1 MSLVKLDKVK
11 KYYGDRLILDINKLE
26 ILEGEKIGIVGE
38 NGAGKTTL
46 IKIILGQIEPD
57 EGQVFLTKSYS
68 YISQTEN
75 YLGNCTEGKLKK
87 ILEVPEKYSDFLS
100 GGEKVKLKIN
110 EALSKNS
117 SILIADEPTSNLD
130 SESIEN
136 FKKIVSNYKGSILLI
151 SHDRNILDNLC
162 NRILEIDKGKVQLYK
177 GNYSKYIELKAE
189 ENARTQTEHY
199 EYISEKRRLENA
211 ILVKQG
217 LRDSIRK
224 APRRMGNS
232 EARLIRKMGN
242 QKAKKN
248 IDGSIKALKSRI
260 EHLQVK
266 EKPKASK
273 ETKIR
278 IQNNCEMISKT
289 VLAVTGLS
297 IFVESKLLIKDVEF
311 KIEKGRKVALIG
323 KNGCGKSTL
332 IKKIL
337 EANSE
342 NIRFSK
348 YISIGYFDQRQDIVN
363 DSKTIL
369 ENIKE
374 DSSYEESFIRINLD
388 GFGFRG
394 DDVYKKVS
402 TLSGGEKVKVALCK
416 IILADNN
423 TLILDEPTNYL
434 DIKAIEALEKALIN
448 TEKTV
453 LIVSHDRQFIANIC
467 NYILEIKDKSLIT
480 FNGSFDEFENQKLNK
495 RNPQLETKSKKIK
508 EERLL
513 ILENKLS
520 EIISTISIEKDISKK
535 ENLNKE
541 YLELIEKIKEMKN

>member
-1 MSLVKLDKVK
+1 MALIKLDKVK
-11 KYYGDRLILDINKLE
+11 KYYGDKLILDINKLE
-26 ILEGEKIGIVGE
+26 ISDGERVGIVGE

-57 EGQVFLTKSYS
+57 QGQVFLTKNYS

-75 YLGNCTEGKLKK
+75 YFGDCTEGKLKK
-87 ILEVPEKYSDFLS
+87 ILEVPDKYNDFLS

-110 EALSKNS
+110 EAFSQNS

-130 SESIEN
+130 RDSITILE
-136 FKKIVSNYKGSILLI
+136 KMLSDYTGAILLV

-162 NRILEIDKGKVQLYK
+162 DNILEVENGEARLYK
-177 GNYSKYIELKAE
+177 GNYFKYIELKIE
-189 ENARTQTEHY
+189 EKARIETEHDK
-199 EYISEKRRLENA
+199 YISEKRRLEDA

-260 EHLQVK
+260 EHLEIK
-266 EKPKASK
+266 EKPKAIT

-278 IQNNCEMISKT
+278 VQNNCEMISRT
-289 VLAVTGLS
+289 VIEVKGLNVD
-297 IFVESKLLIKDVEF
+297 IENKLLIKDANF
-311 KIEKGRKVALIG
+311 RIKKGMKVALIG

-337 EANSE
+337 EKNNAS
-342 NIRFSK
+342 IRSSK
-348 YISIGYFDQRQDIVN
+348 YISIGYFDQRQEILN

-369 ENIKE
+369 ENVRE
-374 DSSYEESFIRINLD
+374 DSSYDQGFIRINLD
-388 GFGFRG
+388 GFGFKG
-394 DDVYKKVS
+394 DAVYKKVS
-402 TLSGGEKVKVALCK
+402 ILSGGEKVKVALCK
-416 IILADNN
+416 ILLSDNN

-434 DIKAIEALEKALIN
+434 DIKAIEALEKSLIN

-453 LIVSHDRQFIANIC
+453 LIVSHDRKFIANVC
-467 NYILEIKDKSLIT
+467 DYILEVKDKSLT
-480 FNGSFDEFENQKLNK
+480 AFEGALNEFSNEKLIR
-495 RNPQLETKSKKIK
+495 RNAQLETNIERIKKEK
-508 EERLL
+508 LL
-513 ILENKLS
+513 ILDNKLS

-535 ENLNKE
+535 ESLNDQ
-541 YLELIEKIKEMKN
+541 YLELLKEIKELKQ

>member
-1 MSLVKLDKVK
+1 MSLVKLDKIK

-26 ILEGEKIGIVGE
+26 ILEGERVGIVGE

-75 YLGNCTEGKLKK
+75 YLGNCTAGKLKK

-136 FKKIVSNYKGSILLI
+136 FKKIVSNYKGAILLI

-162 NRILEIDKGKVQLYK
+162 NSILEIDKGKVQLYK

-189 ENARTQTEHY
+189 ENARAQTEHY
-199 EYISEKRRLENA
+199 EYINEKRRLENA

-248 IDGSIKALKSRI
+248 IDGSIKSLKSRI

-289 VLAVTGLS
+289 VLAVMGLS
-297 IFVESKLLIKDVEF
+297 IFVESKLLIKDAEF

-467 NYILEIKDKSLIT
+467 DYILEIKHKSLIT
-480 FNGSFDEFENQKLNK
+480 FNGSFDEFENEKLNK
-495 RNPQLETKSKKIK
+495 RNPQLETKSEKIK

-513 ILENKLS
+513 ILSNKLS

-541 YLELIEKIKEMKN
+541 YLELIKKIREMKN